1 MGIKPKKVKPFKK
14 GSVDRLYASTASFGN
29 AGPSYRSHLD

>member
-14 GSVDRLYASTASFGN
+14 GSVDRLYASNASFGN
-29 AGPSYRSHLD
+29 AGPSYRNSLD